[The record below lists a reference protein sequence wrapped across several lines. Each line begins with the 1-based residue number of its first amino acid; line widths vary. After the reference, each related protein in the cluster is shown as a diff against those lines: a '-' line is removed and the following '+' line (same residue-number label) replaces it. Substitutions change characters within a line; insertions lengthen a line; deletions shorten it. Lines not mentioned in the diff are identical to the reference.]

1 VTGGFSISDDN
12 SSSYWPAQS
21 LKASLG
27 CFFIGGL
34 LCGLVLWL
42 ERSGLDM
49 RQHWLLGFIQRIGGS
64 WTVGGIACALG
75 LFFLTMAVLGSKQSE
90 K

>member
-1 VTGGFSISDDN
+1 MASDN
-12 SSSYWPAQS
+12 SSNHWPAQCI
-21 LKASLG
+21 KASLG
-27 CFFIGGL
+27 CFFIGGV
-34 LCGLVLWL
+34 LCGLILFL

-75 LFFLTMAVLGSKQSE
+75 VFFLAMAVLGSKTSE
-90 K
+90 Q